1 MFGGGST
8 TYYTTST
15 MPLYDEN
22 TAGMLKQSIVSATAS
37 NRSLSGTLLEN
48 ILNSDVKN
56 IEKFY
61 KYGASGK
68 YQWGLA
74 QQYTKNV
81 SIKTRDYIEM
91 IISKEQG
98 EAITVTYVTLDQNA
112 NPSTDVGKEW
122 TIPATPNLPNDLTEP
137 NSRVSFEFGSGM
149 YYIVEYVK
157 DTDPDVYYLW
167 WFNSADATP
176 DNFEFLSLTAGSAS
190 SPYYPI
196 IPFRVDGERWDDNP
210 LYKKDIRKAC
220 RYLGLNP
227 KELGD
232 NVQKMSDK
240 NEHDG
245 KPNPLEEAYIYLG
258 VPLNTTSKVGKE
270 YLFRYF
276 EEMSKTS
283 RVVKSEYDQWEEA
296 NERNILPPRNNVTI
310 EEENFTNVLSWSYI
324 KESIVQGNLR
334 DDKNK
339 LLKNGSYTTS
349 MEVLPRKT
357 LGRNYFS
364 DSSVYYRRQ
373 NSNGTYTQ
381 VEIRGLG
388 FSSDVVGK
396 TTYYTAEELF
406 EPEDATQDGEKVT
419 APLHREVFK
428 QMGKIKGH
436 DLINVAVRM
445 QLNDKLRVKHKTN
458 WFSIIVFI
466 VQIVITI
473 LYPPVGA
480 TLHVLTQVA
489 IKIAVMLVMQALTP
503 VITKILQDVFG
514 EELGAVLA
522 VIVAYYATGKL
533 TNAITSAAT
542 TAEAVVKGAE
552 VVTTAVDTAATVL
565 TTTQYVNLALDTA
578 RAYQRSSAMKQMK
591 EYTAL
596 SNEIEKE
603 IAEIEKLNDLIG
615 FDDISGIVVASQL
628 QDTNKILGTNLYVA
642 NTLGTIQ
649 NNDLLIRATQDY
661 TDAMRY
667 TGRVYSPINSA
678 RILA

>member
-1 MFGGGST
+1 
-8 TYYTTST
+8 
-15 MPLYDEN
+15 
-22 TAGMLKQSIVSATAS
+22 
-37 NRSLSGTLLEN
+37 
-48 ILNSDVKN
+48 
-56 IEKFY
+56 
-61 KYGASGK
+61 
-68 YQWGLA
+68 
-74 QQYTKNV
+74 
-81 SIKTRDYIEM
+81 
-91 IISKEQG
+91 
-98 EAITVTYVTLDQNA
+98 
-112 NPSTDVGKEW
+112 
-122 TIPATPNLPNDLTEP
+122 
-137 NSRVSFEFGSGM
+137 
-149 YYIVEYVK
+149 
-157 DTDPDVYYLW
+157 
-167 WFNSADATP
+167 
-176 DNFEFLSLTAGSAS
+176 
-190 SPYYPI
+190 
-196 IPFRVDGERWDDNP
+196 
-210 LYKKDIRKAC
+210 
-220 RYLGLNP
+220 
-227 KELGD
+227 
-232 NVQKMSDK
+232 MSDK
-240 NEHDG
+240 NENDG
-245 KPNPLEEAYIYLG
+245 NPNPLEEAYVYLG
-258 VPLNTTSKVGKE
+258 IPLNTNSKVGKE

-276 EEMSKTS
+276 REMGKTS
-283 RVVKSEYDQWEEA
+283 RVVASEYEQWE
-296 NERNILPPRNNVTI
+296 NSNRPDILPPRNNVTI

-324 KESIVQGNLR
+324 KESTVQGNLR

-339 LLKNGSYTTS
+339 LLKNGSYTVSLT
-349 MEVLPRKT
+349 VFPRKL

-364 DSSVYYRRQ
+364 DSTVYYKRQ
-373 NSNGTYTQ
+373 NSNSTYTQ
-381 VEIRGLG
+381 IEIRGLG

-445 QLNDKLRVKHKTN
+445 QLNDKLRIKHKTN

-466 VQIVITI
+466 VQIVLTV

-480 TLHVLTQVA
+480 TIHILTQVA

-503 VITKILQDVFG
+503 AITKILQEVFG
-514 EELGAVLA
+514 EELGAVFA
-522 VIVAYYATGKL
+522 VIVAFYVTGKL

-542 TAEAVVKGAE
+542 AAEVTVKGAE
-552 VVTTAVDTAATVL
+552 VATTAIDTTATVL

-578 RAYQRSSAMKQMK
+578 RAYQRSSAMEQMK
-591 EYTAL
+591 EYTTL

-628 QDTNKILGTNLYVA
+628 QDTNKILNTNLYVS
-642 NTLGTIQ
+642 NTLGLVQ